1 MLITDGRRS
10 AVDLKSILKF
20 VTENEKESF
29 LGFKLHP
36 NLFFIKTNK
45 KNIFLVQQYFINPL
59 NLPRATAE
67 YNLPDE
73 KNLFNLYDKAFVN
86 QYFRQQ

>member
-1 MLITDGRRS
+1 MLITDGRS
-10 AVDLKSILKF
+10 GKVDLGSILKF

-45 KNIFLVQQYFINPL
+45 KNVFLVQ
-59 NLPRATAE
+59 
-67 YNLPDE
+67 
-73 KNLFNLYDKAFVN
+73 
-86 QYFRQQ
+86 

>member
-1 MLITDGRRS
+1 MLITDGRS
-10 AVDLKSILKF
+10 GKVDLGSILKF

-45 KNIFLVQQYFINPL
+45 KNVFLVQQYLHKP
-59 NLPRATAE
+59 AE
-67 YNLPDE
+67 
-73 KNLFNLYDKAFVN
+73 FAQGHCRV
-86 QYFRQQ
+86 QSS